1 MGLRFCN
8 EIVIAA
14 EQLHPSPTTTAA
26 AASAT
31 SNHSSS
37 DGAGRPGGR
46 KRSKD
51 KGEEKEAS
59 ASKEGGGGKKKEPAI
74 SVEASA
80 DASGVKKL
88 QVNQVNQIK
97 SFPANW
103 RKRKYCIFLTRTA
116 SLPSRSPWTWARPP
130 LPPCASFPAA
140 PTAAPP

>member
-1 MGLRFCN
+1 MYFVFLLPSRYGREDEELMGLRFCN

-14 EQLHPSPTTTAA
+14 EQLHPSPTTTTTAAA
-26 AASAT
+26 AASAAT
-31 SNHSSS
+31 SNHSSSS

-46 KRSKD
+46 KRGKD

-59 ASKEGGGGKKKEPAI
+59 ASKEGGGGGKKKDPAI

-103 RKRKYCIFLTRTA
+103 KNEEKLF
-116 SLPSRSPWTWARPP
+116 
-130 LPPCASFPAA
+130 F
-140 PTAAPP
+140 